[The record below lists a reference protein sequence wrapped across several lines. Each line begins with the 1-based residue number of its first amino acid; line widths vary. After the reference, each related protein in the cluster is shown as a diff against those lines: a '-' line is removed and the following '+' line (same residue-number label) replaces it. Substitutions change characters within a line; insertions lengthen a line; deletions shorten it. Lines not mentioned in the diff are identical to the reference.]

1 VIAGFAAAL
10 RDGTAKGKN
19 AEAAAKA
26 IEEAR
31 KAGATI
37 GREPAE
43 TFWGGYSG
51 VFIDPDGDHYRT
63 RMTHTLE
70 TTAISRVHSD
80 TRSVAPGDLFVAV
93 GRGIDYLDGML
104 ANAGLPAFLKYG
116 VYIGEVL
123 APLAVIAGYY
133 ARVGAW
139 VIAVNML
146 FAIALV
152 GAQDMFT
159 LSPKTGGLA
168 LELEYF
174 YLFSAIALALIGP
187 GRYAV
192 NQK

>member
-1 VIAGFAAAL
+1 MNESTGKLILRLAL
-10 RDGTAKGKN
+10 GVMLIMHGIHKLVG
-19 AEAAAKA
+19 
-26 IEEAR
+26 
-31 KAGATI
+31 GI
-37 GREPAE
+37 G
-43 TFWGGYSG
+43 
-51 VFIDPDGDHYRT
+51 
-63 RMTHTLE
+63 
-70 TTAISRVHSD
+70 
-80 TRSVAPGDLFVAV
+80 
-93 GRGIDYLDGML
+93 YLDGML

-139 VIAVNML
+139 VVAVNML

-152 GAQDMFT
+152 GAHDMFA
-159 LSPKTGGLA
+159 LNPRTGGMA

>member
-1 VIAGFAAAL
+1 MNESTGKLILRLAL
-10 RDGTAKGKN
+10 GLMLIMHGIHKL
-19 AEAAAKA
+19 
-26 IEEAR
+26 
-31 KAGATI
+31 I
-37 GREPAE
+37 G
-43 TFWGGYSG
+43 
-51 VFIDPDGDHYRT
+51 
-63 RMTHTLE
+63 
-70 TTAISRVHSD
+70 
-80 TRSVAPGDLFVAV
+80 
-93 GRGIDYLDGML
+93 GIDYLDGML

-133 ARVGAW
+133 ARIGAW

-152 GAQDMFT
+152 GAQDMFN

>member
-1 VIAGFAAAL
+1 MNESTGKLILRLAL
-10 RDGTAKGKN
+10 GLMLIMHGIHKLTG
-19 AEAAAKA
+19 
-26 IEEAR
+26 
-31 KAGATI
+31 
-37 GREPAE
+37 
-43 TFWGGYSG
+43 
-51 VFIDPDGDHYRT
+51 
-63 RMTHTLE
+63 
-70 TTAISRVHSD
+70 
-80 TRSVAPGDLFVAV
+80 
-93 GRGIDYLDGML
+93 GIDYLDGML
-104 ANAGLPAFLKYG
+104 AGAGLPTFLKYG

-133 ARVGAW
+133 ARIGAW

>member
-1 VIAGFAAAL
+1 MNESTGKLILRLAL
-10 RDGTAKGKN
+10 GLMLIMHGIHKLTG
-19 AEAAAKA
+19 
-26 IEEAR
+26 
-31 KAGATI
+31 
-37 GREPAE
+37 
-43 TFWGGYSG
+43 
-51 VFIDPDGDHYRT
+51 
-63 RMTHTLE
+63 
-70 TTAISRVHSD
+70 
-80 TRSVAPGDLFVAV
+80 
-93 GRGIDYLDGML
+93 GIDYLDGML

>member
-1 VIAGFAAAL
+1 MNESTGKLILRLALGFML
-10 RDGTAKGKN
+10 IMHGIHKLTG
-19 AEAAAKA
+19 
-26 IEEAR
+26 
-31 KAGATI
+31 
-37 GREPAE
+37 
-43 TFWGGYSG
+43 
-51 VFIDPDGDHYRT
+51 
-63 RMTHTLE
+63 
-70 TTAISRVHSD
+70 
-80 TRSVAPGDLFVAV
+80 
-93 GRGIDYLDGML
+93 GIDYLDGML

-159 LSPKTGGLA
+159 LSLRTGGLA

>member
-1 VIAGFAAAL
+1 MNESTGKLILRLAL
-10 RDGTAKGKN
+10 GLMLIMHGIHKLMG
-19 AEAAAKA
+19 
-26 IEEAR
+26 
-31 KAGATI
+31 
-37 GREPAE
+37 
-43 TFWGGYSG
+43 
-51 VFIDPDGDHYRT
+51 
-63 RMTHTLE
+63 
-70 TTAISRVHSD
+70 
-80 TRSVAPGDLFVAV
+80 
-93 GRGIDYLDGML
+93 GIDYLDGML

>member
-1 VIAGFAAAL
+1 MNESTGKLILRLAL
-10 RDGTAKGKN
+10 GLMLIMHGIHKL
-19 AEAAAKA
+19 
-26 IEEAR
+26 
-31 KAGATI
+31 I
-37 GREPAE
+37 G
-43 TFWGGYSG
+43 
-51 VFIDPDGDHYRT
+51 
-63 RMTHTLE
+63 
-70 TTAISRVHSD
+70 
-80 TRSVAPGDLFVAV
+80 
-93 GRGIDYLDGML
+93 GIDYLDGML

-159 LSPKTGGLA
+159 LSPRTGGLA